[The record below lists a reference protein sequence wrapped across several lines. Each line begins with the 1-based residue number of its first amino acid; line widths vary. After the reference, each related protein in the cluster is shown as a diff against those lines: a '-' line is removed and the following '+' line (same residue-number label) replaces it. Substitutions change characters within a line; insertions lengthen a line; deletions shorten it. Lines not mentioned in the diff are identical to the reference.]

1 MRRCEADC
9 YRMAAQLR
17 SRIAELF
24 GGEPA
29 ETLILCP
36 GILIGLQALFSNL
49 DVKRVAL
56 SDEEYYGQIHF
67 PHLATEAF
75 AIDELIGRVRDW
87 KPDAVVLSLVTW
99 RGRVIPL
106 AEIFRELRAE
116 LKEETPL
123 LIADYSHGGAVGFPD
138 MAGLNADIVCGD
150 PLKWIAKP
158 DEETRLAFLRIR
170 EGALLEK
177 ALRVFRPFFL
187 ATAEQQEQL
196 LARWLDPRE
205 IQDAVEG
212 LSRLDRGT
220 LASRHAQNLS
230 LARQLG
236 FELGVSEHVQSSILW
251 LGEGRPLPEWLARS
265 GLVWKAPGGGVR
277 ILCRAEIEAG
287 SKLPRAHAPRLSGI
301 HGPRPLGW

>member
-1 MRRCEADC
+1 MRRCEPDC
-9 YRMAAQLR
+9 YWMAAQLR

-24 GGEPA
+24 GGGPA

-36 GILIGLQALFSNL
+36 GILIGLQALFSSL

-67 PHLATEAF
+67 PHLAIKTF
-75 AIDELIGRVRDW
+75 AIDELVGRVRDW
-87 KPDAVVLSLVTW
+87 KPDAVVLSVVTW

-106 AEIFRELRAE
+106 AEIFRELRAQ

-158 DEETRLAFLRIR
+158 DGETRLAFLRIR
-170 EGALLEK
+170 DGALLEK

-187 ATAEQQEQL
+187 ATAEQHEQL

-205 IQDAVEG
+205 IQEAVEG
-212 LSRLDRGT
+212 FSGLDRGT

-230 LARQLG
+230 LARQVG
-236 FELGVSEHVQSSILW
+236 FELGVSDRVQSSILW
-251 LGEGRPLPEWLARS
+251 LDAGRPLPEWLARS
-265 GLVWKAPGGGVR
+265 GLVWKATGGGVR
-277 ILCRAEIEAG
+277 ILCRAELKAG
-287 SKLPRAHAPRLSGI
+287 SKVPRAHARGLPGSMGREG
-301 HGPRPLGW
+301 